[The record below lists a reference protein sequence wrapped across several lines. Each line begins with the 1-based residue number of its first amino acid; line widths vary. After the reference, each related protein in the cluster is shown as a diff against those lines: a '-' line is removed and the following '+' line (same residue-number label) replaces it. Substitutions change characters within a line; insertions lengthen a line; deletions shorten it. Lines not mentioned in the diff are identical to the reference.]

1 MDAMMTLRLER
12 ETKER
17 LEALARK
24 DSRSL
29 SNLIRKVLNEVAAN
43 EEREGT

>member
-29 SNLIRKVLNEVAAN
+29 SNLIRKILNEVARG
-43 EEREGT
+43 ECK